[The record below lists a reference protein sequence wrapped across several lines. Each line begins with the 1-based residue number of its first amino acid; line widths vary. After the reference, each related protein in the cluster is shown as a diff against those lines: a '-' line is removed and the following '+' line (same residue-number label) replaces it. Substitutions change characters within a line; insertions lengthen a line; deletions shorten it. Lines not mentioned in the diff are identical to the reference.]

1 MRPWHAKA
9 AEKADAKFK
18 EAEKKCEAQSTLVTF
33 LATSNRQWGS
43 SKEVGF
49 QKDMAMARPRSC
61 RGAVL
66 ISFQPLSGHLSENN

>member
-1 MRPWHAKA
+1 
-9 AEKADAKFK
+9 
-18 EAEKKCEAQSTLVTF
+18 LVTF